1 MKKDDELDP
10 RLASLLEDLKPV
22 PARDPQAAS
31 RARSRFLAQ
40 AVSARSAARQ
50 SWWNIFPQ
58 KENFTMKLIVTSII
72 LIGLLFGGGATVAAA
87 QDALP
92 TDSLYQVKLASEEAQ
107 LAFTANPISR
117 IELLMEQAQ
126 TRAEEMVTLTS
137 QGLAPN
143 EALTIR
149 ARESI
154 QQALQLAASLDEGA
168 MTAVLSRISTQLQA
182 QEQLMTQAKTS
193 ACAECDPILQQTRD
207 MLRTQLHAAEGGLND
222 PQAFRNG
229 YRQQNQLR
237 LTQTPGATN
246 TPTPGDTPFP
256 SSTPET
262 SPTPLGSCTPVL
274 DGSGQQQR
282 NGNPQNGTTPAPTH
296 DDNWDGNGNQGTP
309 QPTPGGNG
317 NGNRETPPPTAG
329 NNGNGNL
336 GTPQPTPG
344 GQGGKP

>member
-10 RLASLLEDLKPV
+10 RLASLLEDLKPI
-22 PARDPQAAS
+22 PNRDPQAAS
-31 RARSRFLAQ
+31 RARGRFLAQ

-50 SWWNIFPQ
+50 SWWTQLFQ
-58 KENFTMKLIVTSII
+58 RKETFTMKLAFLALLI
-72 LIGLLFGGGATVAAA
+72 LGLLFGGGATVAAA

-92 TDSLYQVKLASEEAQ
+92 TDSLYQVKLASEGAQ

-126 TRAEEMVTLTS
+126 TRTEEMVALTS

-154 QQALQLAASLDEGA
+154 QLALQLTAGLDEGA

-182 QEQLMTQAKTS
+182 QEQLMTQAQTS

-207 MLRTQLHAAEGGLND
+207 MLRTQLHTAEGGLND

-246 TPTPGDTPFP
+246 TPTP
-256 SSTPET
+256 ET

-282 NGNPQNGTTPAPTH
+282 NGNPQNGTTPVPTRE
-296 DDNWDGNGNQGTP
+296 DNWDGNGNQGTP

-329 NNGNGNL
+329 NHGNGNL

>member
-1 MKKDDELDP
+1 MKKHDELDP

-22 PARDPQAAS
+22 PTRDPQAAS

-50 SWWNIFPQ
+50 SWWTQLFQ
-58 KENFTMKLIVTSII
+58 RKETFTMKLAFLAMLV
-72 LIGLLFGGGATVAAA
+72 LGLLFGGGATVGAAKA
-87 QDALP
+87 ALP
-92 TDSLYQVKLASEEAQ
+92 TDSLYQVKLASEGAQ

-126 TRAEEMVTLTS
+126 TRTEEMVALSS
-137 QGLAPN
+137 QGLAPD

-149 ARESI
+149 ARENI
-154 QQALQLAASLDEGA
+154 QQALQLTAGLDEGA
-168 MTAVLSRISTQLQA
+168 MTAVLSRISTQLQT
-182 QEQLMTQAKTS
+182 QEQLMTQAQTS
-193 ACAECDPILQQTRD
+193 ACAECDPILEQTRD
-207 MLRTQLHAAEGGLND
+207 MLRTQLHTAEGGLND

-246 TPTPGDTPFP
+246 TPTPGGTPLP
-256 SSTPET
+256 SDTPET

-274 DGSGQQQR
+274 DGSGEQQR
-282 NGNPQNGTTPAPTH
+282 NGNPQNGTTPVPTRE
-296 DDNWDGNGNQGTP
+296 DNWDGNGNQGTP

-317 NGNRETPPPTAG
+317 NRETPPPTAG
-329 NNGNGNL
+329 NHGNGNL